1 MNEATVAGVRTA
13 PLVWSVRRELWEHRS
28 IYLAPAAVAA
38 LMVLGG
44 FINTDRLRDKLGKI
58 SLLPAA
64 DQSLALATPFEIVA
78 AGLFV
83 TGLIVAVIYCMD
95 ALYAERRDRSVLF
108 WKSLPVSDA
117 TAVAAKMLVPLLVI
131 PAVVLVLTLAV
142 QLVIFLT
149 EGFVFAPA
157 GVNTAALRANLPL
170 AHVDLSLVFG
180 MIAAGLWYAPLYAWI
195 LLVSAWARRTPAL
208 WVLLPPLAL
217 MLCERI
223 ALQSHHFASLL
234 GWRLHGFAT
243 LAFNLDRMHEPPKGV
258 DAIPEIV
265 ASPGTFFA
273 SPSLWLGLAA
283 AIVITYTA
291 IRMRRH
297 QGPI

>member
-1 MNEATVAGVRTA
+1 MTEATVAGVRTA

-131 PAVVLVLTLAV
+131 PAVLSVAIVRLRTVADRESVTARTLLGSRTV
-142 QLVIFLT
+142 PWDDIDGLR
-149 EGFVFAPA
+149 FAK
-157 GVNTAALRANLPL
+157 
-170 AHVDLSLVFG
+170 
-180 MIAAGLWYAPLYAWI
+180 
-195 LLVSAWARRTPAL
+195 SAWARARLNGGSEMQLPA
-208 WVLLPPLAL
+208 VT
-217 MLCERI
+217 
-223 ALQSHHFASLL
+223 
-234 GWRLHGFAT
+234 FAT
-243 LAFNLDRMHEPPKGV
+243 LPLLTA
-258 DAIPEIV
+258 
-265 ASPGTFFA
+265 ASGGRVPN
-273 SPSLWLGLAA
+273 P
-283 AIVITYTA
+283 YE
-291 IRMRRH
+291 
-297 QGPI
+297 